1 MKPDVSTSTVIHSQP
16 NDYDS
21 GRCHCDCNCNCKFAG
36 CPIHTEGG
44 FGHGVAAQPRMEH
57 SHTMLVDVGCHS
69 HPLNGEAKPSTTAHS
84 HTFTVDVW
92 P

>member
-1 MKPDVSTSTVIHSQP
+1 MKPDMSTSTVIHPRP

-21 GRCHCDCNCNCKFAG
+21 DRCHCDCNCKFAG
-36 CPIHTEGG
+36 CAIHTEGG
-44 FGHGVAAQPRMEH
+44 FGHGFTGQPRMEH
-57 SHTMLVDVGCHS
+57 SHTMLVDVGRHS
-69 HPLNGEAKPSTTAHS
+69 HPLNGEAKPSTTPHS